1 MILGDG
7 LYNFLKVVS
16 QSLIGLYQQKRKK
29 NGPPLPIASVYPMPN
44 RAPVDTE
51 CSGRSFDDQ
60 RRTELFLKDRIP
72 TRFAIAGYVAVAAT
86 SAGILPQIFPQLK
99 WYHIFVLYT
108 VAPPFAFCNAYGC
121 GLTDWSLAST
131 YGKLVIFIIGAWA
144 GQAHGGVVAGLVA
157 CGVMMNVVSTASDLT
172 QDLKTGYVTLSSPRS
187 LFVSQV
193 IGTAM
198 GCVVSPCVFWIY
210 YKAFDDLGIDGSE
223 YPAPIASVYRSMA
236 QLGVDGFSSLPSNC
250 LNLCYGFFA
259 AAAVINGA
267 RDLVGKRWSRFIPV
281 PMAMA
286 MPFYIGAYFAIDM
299 CIGSLI
305 LLVWE
310 RIDKA
315 KAKAFVPAVASG
327 LICGEGIWSLPS
339 SIIAFA
345 GAKAPFCL
353 KLKF

>member
-7 LYNFLKVVS
+7 LYNFLKVVYR
-16 QSLIGLYQQKRKK
+16 YQQDRKK
-29 NGPPLPIASVYPMPN
+29 NGPFLPIASVSPIPDQ
-44 RAPVDTE
+44 ASVDTQ
-51 CSGRSFDDQ
+51 CFGRSFDDQ
-60 RRTELFLKDRIP
+60 RRTELFLKDGIR
-72 TRFAIAGYVAVAAT
+72 TWFAIAGYVAIAAT

-157 CGVMMNVVSTASDLT
+157 CGVMMNIVSTASDLT
-172 QDLKTGYVTLSSPRS
+172 QDLKTGYVTLSSPCS
-187 LFVSQV
+187 TFASQV

-236 QLGVDGFSSLPSNC
+236 QLGVDGFSSLPNNC

-259 AAAVINGA
+259 AAVVINGV
-267 RDLVGKRWSRFIPV
+267 RDLTGKRWSRFIPV

-299 CIGSLI
+299 CIGSLV

-310 RIDKA
+310 KRNKTE
-315 KAKAFVPAVASG
+315 AKAFIPAIASG

-345 GAKAPFCL
+345 GAKPPFCL